1 MERKSGRRRDVDL
14 FNFSFLDILAC
25 VIGLLIFIL
34 TIVVVSGGGSKTAQ
48 AARDVTAADRRLQD
62 EQFAA
67 KLASERRATL
77 ETMLNRRA
85 SDALDPAGAAR
96 TVKSETELLHHEADA
111 MSAAKLRAEQ
121 DLAAMR
127 TEVDKIEHAAGIDPA
142 VVAAE
147 AESQQLTAESER
159 LHAQAAQIHQG
170 KVKDTDIAYYVPHLR
185 ETDRFPVWLEVVGNR
200 VWSVQSDGY
209 LQIPQLD
216 GGVQFRRRAS
226 AVGIRVGDGTNPFA
240 FDLLTRLDPGSVV
253 LSIAVRPDG
262 FAAFRQLREQAWK
275 RGYSV
280 NWIPLG
286 QEEPLVLISTHHAF
300 EQ

>member
-1 MERKSGRRRDVDL
+1 V
-14 FNFSFLDILAC
+14 
-25 VIGLLIFIL
+25 
-34 TIVVVSGGGSKTAQ
+34 
-48 AARDVTAADRRLQD
+48 QD

-111 MSAAKLRAEQ
+111 MSAAKLRPS
-121 DLAAMR
+121 R
-127 TEVDKIEHAAGIDPA
+127 TWPRCARKSTRSKHAAGIDPA

-185 ETDRFPVWLEVVGNR
+185 ETDRFPVWLRSWAIGCGQYSRMVICKSRNSMAACNSADGR
-200 VWSVQSDGY
+200 VPS
-209 LQIPQLD
+209 
-216 GGVQFRRRAS
+216 AS
-226 AVGIRVGDGTNPFA
+226 ASAMGQIR
-240 FDLLTRLDPGSVV
+240 LH
-253 LSIAVRPDG
+253 SIYLHG
-262 FAAFRQLREQAWK
+262 
-275 RGYSV
+275 
-280 NWIPLG
+280 
-286 QEEPLVLISTHHAF
+286 
-300 EQ
+300 